1 MDLRFRG
8 LKFECQ
14 DYHHINTTVLVSSL
28 PLHSAHVSKTS
39 SHTPLASVSSPLIL
53 HLTLVLSTVYTHI
66 PIYIYIYIYI
76 YLYIYIYMYIY
87 IYIYICIYVLRVRST
102 PLKQIESHKPNFWAD
117 LEDFALNHST
127 HHTYYW

>member
-53 HLTLVLSTVYTHI
+53 HLTLMLSTVYTHI
-66 PIYIYIYIYI
+66 SMYIYICI
-76 YLYIYIYMYIY
+76 YIYIYMYIY
-87 IYIYICIYVLRVRST
+87 IYVLRVRST

-117 LEDFALNHST
+117 LEDFAFNHST